1 MSKIIVTGASG
12 FIGRALVIKLNSQGW
27 DVIPVTAAD
36 GDIADSCTLAKCL
49 QKDIAHVFH
58 LAGKTFVPDSW
69 VNPQGFYQTNVLGT
83 VSVLEFCRAR
93 NIPLTYV
100 SAYVYG
106 HPNTLP
112 ICEDSA
118 IKPNNPYA
126 MTKWLAEQACEFYS
140 NSYSLPV
147 TTIRPFNAYGIGQAE
162 NFLIA
167 SIISQA
173 LDGGES
179 IVVKDLIPKRDY
191 VYLEDLLTALVA
203 TLKTENRYR
212 VYNIGSGA
220 SLSVKDVIDV
230 IQNVV
235 GIQKNI
241 VCDKVVRRNE
251 LMDVVAD
258 ISMARKELGWH
269 PEYSFQAG
277 IENIINS
284 VIKNR

>member
-12 FIGRALVIKLNSQGW
+12 FIGRALVLKLNSHGW
-27 DVIPVTAAD
+27 DVIPVTSSD
-36 GDIADSCTLAKCL
+36 GDIADRTTLEKFL
-49 QKDIAHVFH
+49 RQDIVHVFH

-69 VNPQGFYQTNVLGT
+69 ANPQVFYQTNVLGT
-83 VSVLEFCRAR
+83 VSALEFCRV
-93 NIPLTYV
+93 NCTPLTYV

-118 IKPNNPYA
+118 VKPNNPYA
-126 MTKWLAEQACEFYS
+126 MSKWLAEQTCEFYS
-140 NSYSLPV
+140 NAYCLPV

-167 SIISQA
+167 SLISQA

-179 IVVKDLIPKRDY
+179 IVVNDLTPKRDY
-191 VYLEDLLTALVA
+191 VYLEDLLTALMA

-212 VYNIGSGA
+212 VYNIGSGE
-220 SLSVKDVIDV
+220 SLSVKNVIDV
-230 IQNVV
+230 IQDVV

-241 VCDKVVRRNE
+241 VSDEVVRRNE

-277 IENIINS
+277 IEHM
-284 VIKNR
+284 IKSARRNR

>member
-1 MSKIIVTGASG
+1 MTKILVTGASG
-12 FIGRALVIKLNSQGW
+12 FIGRALVKKLSSQGLQ
-27 DVIPVTAAD
+27 VISVNSAD
-36 GDIADSCTLAKCL
+36 GDIADRHTLEKHV
-49 QKDIAHVFH
+49 QQNIAHVFH

-83 VSVLEFCRAR
+83 VSILEFCRS
-93 NIPLTYV
+93 NSIPLTYV

-140 NSYSLPV
+140 NTYSFPV
-147 TTIRPFNAYGIGQAE
+147 TTIRPFNAYGIGQSQ

-179 IVVKDLIPKRDY
+179 IVVKDLTPRRDY
-191 VYLEDLLTALVA
+191 VYLEDLLNALAA
-203 TLKTENRYR
+203 TLNTENRYR
-212 VYNIGSGA
+212 VYNIGSGV
-220 SLSVKDVIDV
+220 SLSVKNVIDV

-235 GIQKNI
+235 GINKSI
-241 VCDKVVRRNE
+241 ICDEVVRRSE
-251 LMDVVAD
+251 LIDVVAD
-258 ISMARKELGWH
+258 ISRARNELGWQ

-277 IENIINS
+277 IESIINAALTS
-284 VIKNR
+284 R

>member
-12 FIGRALVIKLNSQGW
+12 FIGRALVLKLNSHGW
-27 DVIPVTAAD
+27 DVIPVTSSD
-36 GDIADSCTLAKCL
+36 GDIADRTTLEKFL
-49 QKDIAHVFH
+49 SQDIAHVFH

-69 VNPQGFYQTNVLGT
+69 ANPHVFYQTNVLGT
-83 VSVLEFCRAR
+83 VSALEFCRV
-93 NIPLTYV
+93 NCIPLTYV

-118 IKPNNPYA
+118 VKPNNPYA
-126 MTKWLAEQACEFYS
+126 MSKWLAEQTCEFYS
-140 NSYSLPV
+140 NAYCLPV

-167 SIISQA
+167 SLISQA

-179 IVVKDLIPKRDY
+179 IVVNDLTPKRDY
-191 VYLEDLLTALVA
+191 VYLEDLLTALMA

-212 VYNIGSGA
+212 VFNIGSGK
-220 SLSVKDVIDV
+220 SLSVKNVIDV

-269 PEYSFQAG
+269 PEYSFQTG
-277 IENIINS
+277 IEHLINS
-284 VIKNR
+284 VMRNK

>member
-12 FIGRALVIKLNSQGW
+12 FIGRALVLKLNSHGW
-27 DVIPVTAAD
+27 DVIPVTSSD
-36 GDIADSCTLAKCL
+36 GDIADRTTLEKFL
-49 QKDIAHVFH
+49 SQDIAHVFH

-69 VNPQGFYQTNVLGT
+69 ANPQVFYQTNVLGT
-83 VSVLEFCRAR
+83 VSALEFCRV
-93 NIPLTYV
+93 NCIPLTYV

-118 IKPNNPYA
+118 VKPNNPYA
-126 MTKWLAEQACEFYS
+126 MSKWLAEQTCEFYS
-140 NSYSLPV
+140 NAYCLPV

-167 SIISQA
+167 SLISQA

-179 IVVKDLIPKRDY
+179 IVVNDLTPKRDY
-191 VYLEDLLTALVA
+191 VYLEDLLTALMA

-212 VYNIGSGA
+212 VFNIGSGK
-220 SLSVKDVIDV
+220 SLSVKNVIDV

-269 PEYSFQAG
+269 PEYSFQTG
-277 IENIINS
+277 IEHLINS
-284 VIKNR
+284 VMRNK